1 MIKWILIIEPAG
13 ELFESPLGSSKDV
26 QPVSQANHE
35 AAKLLEQACEKASSF
50 ASLQPNLSNDCF
62 QLAGRPIGRLEA
74 SYQKLKALL
83 KRRAKLNETIRF
95 HSMIERI

>member
-1 MIKWILIIEPAG
+1 M
-13 ELFESPLGSSKDV
+13 FEQLSAASKDV

-35 AAKLLEQACEKASSF
+35 VAKLLEQACDKERRAAS
-50 ASLQPNLSNDCF
+50 AESLLPNLSNDCF

-83 KRRAKLNETIRF
+83 KRRAKLHENMLIF
-95 HSMIERI
+95 M